1 MTTTI
6 LRGIALLCVLAPA
19 SALAPG
25 AAPLRAPAAA
35 RLRAQRL
42 GPVRACDDA
51 VDDDAAEEGADP
63 FELPVMK
70 MKRLVTPAQ
79 AGYERMRERQK
90 QRRDAANGA
99 PKPAPEPHVLGSDP
113 VEGDA
118 FVARLELSMYEKDG
132 RRGADR
138 EADANAA
145 FESFKAALAVDDGDI
160 SDGELQP

>member
-1 MTTTI
+1 MTVVGWMKATRCWSP
-6 LRGIALLCVLAPA
+6 L
-19 SALAPG
+19 ALAVE
-25 AAPLRAPAAA
+25 A
-35 RLRAQRL
+35 RQLAN
-42 GPVRACDDA
+42 VRKQLLK
-51 VDDDAAEEGADP
+51 GADP

-160 SDGELQP
+160 ADGELQP

>member
-1 MTTTI
+1 MSVLTI
-6 LRGIALLCVLAPA
+6 CILLLGLLATA

-99 PKPAPEPHVLGSDP
+99 PTPPPPTRASRRRSPSTTATSPTASCSREGAP
-113 VEGDA
+113 
-118 FVARLELSMYEKDG
+118 
-132 RRGADR
+132 
-138 EADANAA
+138 
-145 FESFKAALAVDDGDI
+145 
-160 SDGELQP
+160 